1 MPTSALL
8 QNTDFSPSAIRKTT
22 SYQNIMAI
30 EPYLKQ
36 LEDESEEQLI
46 KILTQQ
52 DTNGWSIGMA
62 IVRWR
67 DTTTTQKYLQLLENA
82 FENEKLTSKQFT
94 MILTQQNT
102 DGSFIGMFIASRQ
115 NKATIQ
121 QYLQLLEN
129 TFKNGKLTSEQL
141 TTILMQ
147 QNEKGW
153 SVGMS
158 ITTMKNG
165 AIIRQ
170 YLQLLENMLE
180 NGKLTS
186 EQFTTILTQ
195 ENISG
200 LSVGILIAAHQDKT
214 ATQQYR
220 QLLETALMNEKL
232 TSEQLTTILTQ
243 KDKDDVS
250 VETLL
255 IYQDTKQ
262 YEILKNINLFMKTTE
277 KFSSL
282 LEFKKAIK
290 QLENLFLQKDPVFK
304 NSQKYFLN
312 NKIKNLMSD
321 LNSRISD
328 RKTEKYF
335 FEFLKNIP
343 NSSLFYTSAL
353 ISRLKFETLDSATL
367 NTISFKLDELAKTHF
382 DYDEGQRALADY
394 YIGLLSQKKR
404 ELTSHELLQFLIHA
418 QRCTPPHVML
428 DGAYGMLKD
437 YFNAKTEE
445 GARSSH
451 ESLLTTAENFPPQ
464 DNESKSDILL
474 KKVLK
479 NLVSLLSNNLF
490 ALKRLEGILNLH
502 NEDALLDFYLERV
515 LFHASETEKSSKNI
529 SNFFKLVTL
538 PLHPTNKSRK
548 IQITPEQCQELE
560 NLSSLNKPYND
571 AKESVATLIDEFNKG
586 KITEAELFTELRN
599 NIKEKSSDYL
609 QVACNERSE
618 ITGNSYF

>member
-22 SYQNIMAI
+22 YYQNIMAI

-102 DGSFIGMFIASRQ
+102 DGSSIGMLIASHQ

-121 QYLQLLEN
+121 QYL
-129 TFKNGKLTSEQL
+129 
-141 TTILMQ
+141 
-147 QNEKGW
+147 
-153 SVGMS
+153 
-158 ITTMKNG
+158 
-165 AIIRQ
+165 
-170 YLQLLENMLE
+170 
-180 NGKLTS
+180 
-186 EQFTTILTQ
+186 
-195 ENISG
+195 
-200 LSVGILIAAHQDKT
+200 
-214 ATQQYR
+214 

-428 DGAYGMLKD
+428 DGAYGMLKE
-437 YFNAKTEE
+437 FCFTLQK
-445 GARSSH
+445 
-451 ESLLTTAENFPPQ
+451 
-464 DNESKSDILL
+464 
-474 KKVLK
+474 LK
-479 NLVSLLSNNLF
+479 NLQ
-490 ALKRLEGILNLH
+490 
-502 NEDALLDFYLERV
+502 
-515 LFHASETEKSSKNI
+515 
-529 SNFFKLVTL
+529 
-538 PLHPTNKSRK
+538 K
-548 IQITPEQCQELE
+548 IFQI
-560 NLSSLNKPYND
+560 SLN
-571 AKESVATLIDEFNKG
+571 S
-586 KITEAELFTELRN
+586 
-599 NIKEKSSDYL
+599 
-609 QVACNERSE
+609 
-618 ITGNSYF
+618 

>member
-52 DTNGWSIGMA
+52 DSNGWSIGMA

-102 DGSFIGMFIASRQ
+102 DGSSIGMFIASRQ

-165 AIIRQ
+165 VIIRQ

-200 LSVGILIAAHQDKT
+200 LSVGI
-214 ATQQYR
+214 
-220 QLLETALMNEKL
+220 
-232 TSEQLTTILTQ
+232 
-243 KDKDDVS
+243 
-250 VETLL
+250 LL

-382 DYDEGQRALADY
+382 DYDEVQRALADY

>member
-22 SYQNIMAI
+22 YYQNIMAI

-94 MILTQQNT
+94 TILT
-102 DGSFIGMFIASRQ
+102 
-115 NKATIQ
+115 
-121 QYLQLLEN
+121 
-129 TFKNGKLTSEQL
+129 
-141 TTILMQ
+141 Q

-195 ENISG
+195 ENIFG

-290 QLENLFLQKDPVFK
+290 QLETLFLQKDPVFK

-428 DGAYGMLKD
+428 DGAYGMLKE
-437 YFNAKTEE
+437 FCFTLQK
-445 GARSSH
+445 
-451 ESLLTTAENFPPQ
+451 
-464 DNESKSDILL
+464 
-474 KKVLK
+474 LK
-479 NLVSLLSNNLF
+479 NLQ
-490 ALKRLEGILNLH
+490 
-502 NEDALLDFYLERV
+502 
-515 LFHASETEKSSKNI
+515 
-529 SNFFKLVTL
+529 
-538 PLHPTNKSRK
+538 K
-548 IQITPEQCQELE
+548 IFQI
-560 NLSSLNKPYND
+560 SLN
-571 AKESVATLIDEFNKG
+571 S
-586 KITEAELFTELRN
+586 
-599 NIKEKSSDYL
+599 
-609 QVACNERSE
+609 
-618 ITGNSYF
+618 